1 MGFGYDKLLGRMREK
16 GVTQKMLAQR
26 IHNTPSTLNQKLNNR
41 GFFRQNE
48 IYEACMFLDISI
60 EEIGIY
66 FFKQK
71 V

>member
-1 MGFGYDKLLGRMREK
+1 MSFGYDKLLGRMREK

-26 IHNTPSTLNQKLNNR
+26 IHNTPSTLNQKLNNK

-48 IYEACMFLDISI
+48 IYETCTFLDIAT
-60 EEIGIY
+60 EEIGSY